1 MSLETVVEDIREQA
15 RARADEIRGE
25 GEQRAEEIV
34 QAARQ
39 DAEEL
44 RTRAER
50 EVESEIE
57 QERKQKLSSG
67 KLEAKQKR
75 LEARRD
81 ALEDVHDRVKTR
93 VANINGDT
101 REELTRALLSAAAR
115 EFRDESETVRVY
127 GRPEDESLLR
137 DVLEDEDYDRFEY
150 AGERD
155 CLGGVVVEG
164 GRSRVRVNNTFESV
178 LEGVWESELREVSN
192 RLFENGENE

>member
-15 RARADEIRGE
+15 RAHADEIRGE

-39 DAEEL
+39 DAEEF

-57 QERKQKLSSG
+57 QERKQKLSAG
-67 KLEAKQKR
+67 KLEAKQTR

-93 VANINGDT
+93 VANIDGDT